1 MSSFLKDGLRTISRT
16 GKCALREA
24 TSESSLRSLR
34 QGVSASRKQAG
45 DSARAVA
52 YSPVT
57 RRAAST
63 ARFVVMSGPVKEVAK
78 ICGRAG
84 VAGAVVD
91 GSMGTMQGLKAMR
104 DGRIDG
110 KQVLIHTGAEA
121 GCGFV
126 TSSSGTAGTIVAYM
140 LTGTMGPA
148 ALVAGMGAS
157 LGTRYVY
164 RQIIG
169 ETLPAEAAATSVVQ
183 KEEKDDSGDNED
195 SDGQSSLEEIGPKK

>member
-1 MSSFLKDGLRTISRT
+1 MSDFLKDSLRNMSRSSRR
-16 GKCALREA
+16 ALRQA

-34 QGVSASRKQAG
+34 HGVRATRENAA

-52 YSPVT
+52 HAPLT
-57 RRAAST
+57 RNAAS
-63 ARFVVMSGPVKEVAK
+63 AVRFVVTSGPAVEVAK

-91 GSMGTMQGLKAMR
+91 GSMGSFQAIKAMR
-104 DGRIDG
+104 EGKIDR

-157 LGTRYVY
+157 LGSRYVY
-164 RQIIG
+164 RRVVG
-169 ETLPAEAAATSVVQ
+169 ETLPSGNAMTSAVEPETDTR
-183 KEEKDDSGDNED
+183 EE
-195 SDGQSSLEEIGPKK
+195 SSMEEIGPKDKS